1 MASEEMR
8 YLMENKEDLE
18 REHSGRY
25 VAIRRE
31 QIVAIGR
38 TIHEVYAILK
48 ELHIKNPIG
57 LPTFQ
62 RRGGGT
68 PDMRRFPYMIDTGI
82 NCDFRSLRLRVFASL
97 RFPSYNAKAQR
108 RKDAKDVATPNSRLS
123 SHFSHPTDH
132 CITDTRQAK
141 KTRVCGGAK
150 YRLGKSGDILF

>member
-62 RRGGGT
+62 RRG
-68 PDMRRFPYMIDTGI
+68 RRH
-82 NCDFRSLRLRVFASL
+82 S
-97 RFPSYNAKAQR
+97 
-108 RKDAKDVATPNSRLS
+108 
-123 SHFSHPTDH
+123 
-132 CITDTRQAK
+132 
-141 KTRVCGGAK
+141 
-150 YRLGKSGDILF
+150 